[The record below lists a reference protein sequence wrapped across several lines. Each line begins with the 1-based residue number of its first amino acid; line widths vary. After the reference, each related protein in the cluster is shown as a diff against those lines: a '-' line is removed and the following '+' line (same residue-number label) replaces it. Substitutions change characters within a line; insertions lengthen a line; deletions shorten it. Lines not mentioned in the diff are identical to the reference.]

1 MDILV
6 ALKKEE
12 SQLLKHLNTIRRIMK
27 RVKEEYKESGTK
39 KKSDRNSA
47 VMLPIRFSDLR
58 GAESLSI

>member
-27 RVKEEYKESGTK
+27 RVKEEYKRIRHEK
-39 KKSDRNSA
+39 KVA
-47 VMLPIRFSDLR
+47 
-58 GAESLSI
+58 ATQQ